1 LKKQAFCSQ
10 EVEEKKKIKI
20 MKKERAFRMK
30 IEVYAK
36 YQRKKRFGSEEDRRK
51 KFCFRDLERIR

>member
-20 MKKERAFRMK
+20 MKKERASRMK
-30 IEVYAK
+30 IEVTQNIK
-36 YQRKKRFGSEEDRRK
+36 ERRGLVPKKIDGRSFVSE
-51 KFCFRDLERIR
+51 I